1 MTLRSTL
8 AAAALGIGLTLSGCD
23 VVDGVENPQAIT
35 PGQAL
40 ENIEGYDA
48 LLVQGYDALQDA
60 GYYGQQFMLVPDALA
75 DNIRIPNT
83 SSNRYPGFTQNV
95 NGAHLGRWGGHYG
108 TINAMN
114 IIISGIDDLEDPSAT
129 QAERNRIKGEAYFM
143 RALNYFDLVRT
154 KSYEPGREVDG
165 WNAGVIIRTEPTE
178 NLEDADFRARASNQE
193 VYNLVLADLDQAASL
208 LDENERQSNS
218 PSAFVSEAAVK
229 ALQARVNLYLRN
241 WGAAEAAAE
250 AALDETS
257 ATLVNSDS
265 DGAALLSAWSAVS
278 HPESIFE
285 VTFTAGTDGAVTNS
299 NSSLQ
304 SLTDP
309 TRAGFYDAVP
319 TDDLIAAHE
328 DGDARLALYA
338 DFTVG
343 TEALQYIQK
352 YTGTSAQDVDR
363 APVFRVSEMYLILA
377 EARAEQDDD
386 DGAED
391 ALNTLR
397 NARGLDDYDGDDI
410 VDQVYRE
417 RRVELAFEGHRF
429 FDLKRRGL
437 DVPKPQTSFG
447 VLPYT
452 DFRILAPLPSDQV
465 DENPELV
472 QNPGY
477 AS

>member
-1 MTLRSTL
+1 MTFRSTL
-8 AAAALGIGLTLSGCD
+8 AVAVLGFGLTLSGCD
-23 VVDGVENPQAIT
+23 VVDDINNPQAIT

-40 ENIEGYDA
+40 DNIEGYGA
-48 LLVQGYDALQDA
+48 LLVQAYDALQA
-60 GYYGQQFMLVPDALA
+60 QSHYGQQFMLVPDALA

-83 SSNRYPGFTQNV
+83 SSNRYPAFTENRT
-95 NGAHLGRWGGHYG
+95 GAHLGRWGGHYG
-108 TINAMN
+108 AINAMN
-114 IIISGIDDLEDPSAT
+114 IIIAGIDDLEDETAT
-129 QAERNRIKGEAYFM
+129 QAERDQIKGEAYFM
-143 RALNYFDLVRT
+143 RALNYFDLIRT
-154 KSYEPGREVDG
+154 KAYEPGREVDG
-165 WNAGVIIRTEPTE
+165 WTEGVIIRTEPTE
-178 NLEDADFRARASNQE
+178 NLESADFRERASNTE
-193 VYNLVLADLDQAASL
+193 VYNLILADLQEAASL
-208 LDENERQSNS
+208 LDENERQTNT

-241 WGAAEAAAE
+241 WEAAEAAAE
-250 AALDETS
+250 AALAETS
-257 ATLVNSDS
+257 AALVTADS
-265 DGAALLSAWSAVS
+265 DGAALVSAWSAVS

-299 NSSLQ
+299 NASLQ

-309 TRAGFYDAVP
+309 SRAGFYDAVP

-328 DGDARLALYA
+328 AGDARLALYE

-343 TEALQYIQK
+343 TEALQYITK

-363 APVFRVSEMYLILA
+363 APVFRVSEMFLILA
-377 EARAEQDDD
+377 EARAEQNDAS
-386 DGAED
+386 GALD

-397 NARGLDDYDGDDI
+397 NARGLGDYSGSDI

-437 DVPKPQTSFG
+437 DIPKPQQPFN

-452 DFRILAPLPSDQV
+452 DFRILAPLPQSEV
-465 DENPELV
+465 DESPVLV